1 MWRPY
6 AIIPYTILFLA
17 AIGNLDML
25 TVKGCILNVP
35 RRLLTGF
42 HLGGRSPTLDF
53 FSPPHFVC
61 FRKEAQTY
69 FLWTICSSRYGRRS
83 EMREHSRR
91 HCHKRMI
98 SCENCGYYNTF
109 TIVTEKHYPICPRSP
124 IDCPKPA
131 REWDSCRLRKL
142 YGTISPDPPRYPVAQ
157 IEPMSCQAVNCG
169 QFCLQRS
176 PDRQPRQLR

>member
-124 IDCPKPA
+124 MEALWHDFSGPA
-131 REWDSCRLRKL
+131 TLSCSTDRTYELPGSQL
-142 YGTISPDPPRYPVAQ
+142 WAVLSP
-157 IEPMSCQAVNCG
+157 EKS
-169 QFCLQRS
+169 RS
-176 PDRQPRQLR
+176 PATAIKVSKSRHNSRTKL